1 MKKPICLA
9 FIVLCITLSAQPN
22 TDVYLFDYDKDNR
35 MVKMANLKN
44 ISNNEGYD
52 NQPSFYDENTI
63 LYAATRNNQTDIA
76 IYNIKD
82 GTKTWLTNTGFGSE
96 YSPLKIPNQE
106 ASKAVSAIRLDTTGL
121 QRLYKIDMET
131 GEATELIKDLVVGYH
146 VWYDEN
152 TVVSSVL
159 VDNRMDLVVS
169 NLKDKTNNTLAK
181 NVGRSLHKIPNSD
194 LIGFI
199 SKEDESWTIKSINPI
214 TAVVE
219 ENISIFMSKNV
230 EDICWLNDGTVLF
243 PDGNSIMKFSPM
255 TGSGVGLVHR
265 FEEAE
270 INKVSRMAVSP
281 DGKHFAIVSEV
292 SPTFIV
298 KKQVETFNN
307 ADLDNFAACF
317 SDDVVVRNFPNDTM
331 YVGNANLKSSYEK
344 FYARSPN
351 TKVQVLK
358 RIVLGNNVIDEERVT
373 VNGKTHNQVAVYE
386 IANNKIKSMTFI
398 HANHAK
404 TDSEGVEKIVQRQL
418 DAYNERNLDDFAY
431 TFLDNVKAYNFPN
444 KLLFEGKER
453 LRTNFEGF
461 FERTPN
467 LNCEIKNR
475 IVIGN
480 IVIDEEYITANEN
493 NFSAVAI
500 YEVQDGK
507 IATMTF
513 VR

>member
-1 MKKPICLA
+1 MKKIICLA
-9 FIVLCITLSAQPN
+9 FLVFFISLSAQPD
-22 TDVYLFDYDKDNR
+22 TEVYLVDYDKANR

-52 NQPSFYDENTI
+52 NQPSFYDDNTI
-63 LYAATRNNQTDIA
+63 LYASTRNNQTDIA

-82 GTKTWLTNTGFGSE
+82 GTSTWLTDTGFGSE
-96 YSPLKIPNQE
+96 YSPLKIPNQK
-106 ASKAVSAIRLDTTGL
+106 APKAVSVIRLDTTGL

-159 VDNRMDLVVS
+159 VDGRMDLVVS

-199 SKEDESWTIKSINPI
+199 SKEHESWTIKSINPI

-219 ENISIFMSKNV
+219 ENISMFMSKNV

-265 FEEAE
+265 FEEKE
-270 INKVSRMAVSP
+270 ITNISRMSVSP
-281 DGKHFAIVSEV
+281 DGKHFAIVSEMF
-292 SPTFIV
+292 PETII

-351 TKVQVLK
+351 TKVRVLK

-373 VNGKTHNQVAVYE
+373 VNGKEHYQVALYKVG
-386 IANNKIKSMTFI
+386 NNKIKSMTFI
-398 HANHAK
+398 QSRA
-404 TDSEGVEKIVQRQL
+404 DSEGVEKIVQEQL
-418 DAYNERNLDDFAY
+418 DAYNERNVDDFAD
-431 TFLDNVKAYNFPN
+431 TFLDSVKAYNFPQTP
-444 KLLFEGKER
+444 LFEGKET
-453 LRTNFEGF
+453 LRTRFSDF
-461 FERTPN
+461 FERTPD
-467 LNCEIKNR
+467 LHCEIKNR

-480 IVIDEEYITANEN
+480 IVIDEEYITANGG

-500 YEVQDGK
+500 YEVKDNK